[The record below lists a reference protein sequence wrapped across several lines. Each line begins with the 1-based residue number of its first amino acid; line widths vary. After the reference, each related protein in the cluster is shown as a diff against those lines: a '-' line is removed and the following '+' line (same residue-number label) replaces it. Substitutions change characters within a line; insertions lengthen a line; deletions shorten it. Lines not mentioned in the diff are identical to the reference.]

1 MVKTFFYAVNGGYKP
16 FLLFKDSAY
25 TEVARTRAGI
35 FVVSISLRKD
45 EISSETKKSASGE
58 IEATRW
64 LFFVNTKERARDPEC
79 LRINPFKMHK

>member
-1 MVKTFFYAVNGGYKP
+1 MLRSFFYGVNGRYKTF
-16 FLLFKDSAY
+16 LLSKDSTY
-25 TEVARTRAGI
+25 TEVAKTRAGI

-64 LFFVNTKERARDPEC
+64 LF
-79 LRINPFKMHK
+79 L